1 MKKNRFTKVALFMLL
16 QLMFSLWTF
25 GQSLLVQGTV
35 TDETGVPLVG
45 VNVAIQGTTMGT
57 ITDVNGN
64 YQIEAVSGSTL
75 TFSFV
80 GYLSESVVVETQ
92 TTVNITLVPDVT
104 QLEDVVV
111 VGYGTQKK
119 ETLTGSV
126 VNVSGKEI
134 EKSPSSNL
142 ASSLAG
148 RLPGLIVSQRS
159 GEPGRDDPEMLI
171 RGTGTF
177 DLNPNDGINSNA
189 PLIIIDGVERSM
201 MSRLNPEDIESLMD
215 PNNC

>member
-1 MKKNRFTKVALFMLL
+1 MKKNRFIKVALFMLL

-126 VNVSGKEI
+126 VNVSGK
-134 EKSPSSNL
+134 
-142 ASSLAG
+142 G
-148 RLPGLIVSQRS
+148 PG
-159 GEPGRDDPEMLI
+159 
-171 RGTGTF
+171 
-177 DLNPNDGINSNA
+177 
-189 PLIIIDGVERSM
+189 
-201 MSRLNPEDIESLMD
+201 
-215 PNNC
+215 C